1 MSCKPSAS
9 PTCHEA
15 GTASPP
21 GPRACR
27 SVPSPGRSRWPPCCC
42 SVADH
47 DQDWW
52 ARGQAA
58 RTMPGP
64 CQPGLPALRTSL
76 VGTAAAR
83 VVPAR
88 TAPKADIACRATA
101 EPARPMLPSSS
112 ADQCPARRRRVKGA
126 LWPSLARSAGAGPG
140 PAARSRGIG
149 AYRAGRT
156 GLGFS
161 CLARLCRRG
170 EHRRQEDLHIICT
183 RSASFL
189 HTRELRC
196 WVTRARARRESV
208 AWPRLRHEGV
218 P

>member
-9 PTCHEA
+9 RTCHEA

-101 EPARPMLPSSS
+101 EPARPTLPSSS
-112 ADQCPARRRRVKGA
+112 ADQCPARRRRVKGGPVA
-126 LWPSLARSAGAGPG
+126 VASSIGWRRPRTRRPLARNRHLSSRTDRTRFQLSGPPLSSQLAPKAGRSPYRLHAFSIVPAYPRVAVLGDPGQGPPG
-140 PAARSRGIG
+140 IGGMAPAA
-149 AYRAGRT
+149 A
-156 GLGFS
+156 
-161 CLARLCRRG
+161 
-170 EHRRQEDLHIICT
+170 
-183 RSASFL
+183 
-189 HTRELRC
+189 
-196 WVTRARARRESV
+196 
-208 AWPRLRHEGV
+208 
-218 P
+218 